1 MKKIVFFILVVFVF
15 SQCGKRKQSS
25 TWKIDGKEYSSN
37 EIEFHTNGRS
47 ISTLRGSKGDTRFS
61 LEFFLP
67 NLPTQGN
74 YLIVRANALQEQYKC
89 VLSFGFNSKW
99 YRIQPTNNSYVEARS
114 NNNKSQIVLPP
125 TWYYN
130 NADSQDSVLIEGTFN
145 EP

>member
-1 MKKIVFFILVVFVF
+1 MKKIVFFILVVLVF
-15 SQCGKRKQSS
+15 TQCDKRKQYS

-37 EIEFHTNGRS
+37 DIELSTNGRS
-47 ISTLRGSKGDTRFS
+47 ISNLSLVKGDARFA

-67 NLPTQGN
+67 NLPKQGN
-74 YLIVRANALQEQYKC
+74 FLIVRENTQQEQNKC

-99 YRIQPTNNSYVEARS
+99 YRIPITNNSYVEARS

-130 NADSQDSVLIEGTFN
+130 NNDPQDSVLIEGTFN